1 MHFPLRRW
9 NTVHCWWR
17 QLQKW
22 LHWDVLGIPAPLLV
36 LELQC
41 IGIQRTTHWGS
52 SFSVPHAPLHPQW
65 RLSFCVPWYG
75 NHFPSNLSYLFCLVW
90 PPRGSEAHRETDC
103 TDCAELQKPGPVSH
117 GGAFSPSDVS
127 WPFPWGSQAAH
138 SASVNTGPSVSFSV
152 TRLSLFKTERWIAL
166 SVCDV
171 LTVGGLDVMNSLWIK
186 QIRCLIMR
194 VLNC

>member
-90 PPRGSEAHRETDC
+90 LPRGSEAHRETDC

-152 TRLSLFKTERWIAL
+152 TRPLAFLFSRQKE
-166 SVCDV
+166 
-171 LTVGGLDVMNSLWIK
+171 G
-186 QIRCLIMR
+186 
-194 VLNC
+194 